1 MQGIEQST
9 SLICTLLPYHVD
21 TLTEMET
28 PERSEMD
35 SHTFHFKGVTDIYGT
50 VPRRHR
56 HRGTPPAPKPP
67 STIAVSRRYG
77 SSHTLSQD
85 AQSRRAQRF
94 SQLLEF
100 TKQQGVFAPQ
110 PSRLQDITQSLPPSR
125 PQLFSPQREVV
136 VEEME
141 NATASFPAV
150 KPQEFPSQDVSSIDQ
165 QVQSVTDTIPVVPH
179 IKTSRVTVDSA
190 EVEDSELPAKEEVT
204 KPEGEPMPVDSKE
217 DLPSEIKDETIADV
231 PPDGSVSVGQ
241 KEKSTYQDQTRASGT
256 TTQTS
261 DELRQRLPQQQT
273 QPSVTE
279 QHPTVVLNEDPGT
292 SVEQGQGIFAVVR
305 SHRRVGLLPTILRW
319 GLVIVGIGVVAYI
332 GYLGYNALQSSY
344 SDAASSRPL

>member
-1 MQGIEQST
+1 VVPKLHVNVSVSIFPPCPITLHIQYVMTRNNHFITGSLSLHALHIRGNYVMQGIEQST

-67 STIAVSRRYG
+67 STIAVSRR

-100 TKQQGVFAPQ
+100 TKQQSGFAPQ
-110 PSRLQDITQSLPPSR
+110 SSKLQVISQSLPPSR

-136 VEEME
+136 IEEME
-141 NATASFPAV
+141 NATVSFPAV
-150 KPQEFPSQDVSSIDQ
+150 KPQEFPSQDASSIDQ
-165 QVQSVTDTIPVVPH
+165 QVQ
-179 IKTSRVTVDSA
+179 RVT
-190 EVEDSELPAKEEVT
+190 EL
-204 KPEGEPMPVDSKE
+204 
-217 DLPSEIKDETIADV
+217 
-231 PPDGSVSVGQ
+231 
-241 KEKSTYQDQTRASGT
+241 
-256 TTQTS
+256 
-261 DELRQRLPQQQT
+261 
-273 QPSVTE
+273 
-279 QHPTVVLNEDPGT
+279 
-292 SVEQGQGIFAVVR
+292 
-305 SHRRVGLLPTILRW
+305 
-319 GLVIVGIGVVAYI
+319 
-332 GYLGYNALQSSY
+332 YL
-344 SDAASSRPL
+344 